1 MFKYGSKRGLV
12 TKFAEQRKTSEELT
26 ISVSGPPSSN
36 WRRYGARLGGWEK
49 LLCGGLRTG
58 FVV

>member
-49 LLCGGLRTG
+49 LL
-58 FVV
+58 